1 MDTVVIIGAGGHGRV
16 VLDILRA
23 ADAYKPMG
31 FIDANHSLQ
40 GCQIDGLEVL
50 GDFSILETLKF
61 KGVTGAVVAI
71 GDNSVRRRYAE
82 IIYSLNLNLIN
93 AIHPSANIAG
103 NAIIGENVVIA
114 AGSLVCAHC
123 KIGNSVILNTG
134 CIIDH
139 ESIVANS
146 AHICPGAKLAGR
158 VVVDSGAFVGIGA
171 TIIQNV
177 RIGTDSIVGAG
188 AVVINDIPPCVTVVG
203 VPAKILKTNKKEP
216 VRFPPNFLEPALV
229 ETH

>member
-1 MDTVVIIGAGGHGRV
+1 VNNVVIIGAGGHGRV

-23 ADAYKPMG
+23 ANACNPVG
-31 FIDANHSLQ
+31 FLDANPSLH
-40 GCQIDGLEVL
+40 GCQIDDLEVL

-61 KGVTGAVVAI
+61 KGVTGAIVAI
-71 GDNSVRRRYAE
+71 GDNAVRRKYAE
-82 IIYSLNLNLIN
+82 IIYSLNLDLIN

-114 AGSLVCAHC
+114 AGVLVCAHC

-158 VVVDSGAFVGIGA
+158 VIIDSGAFVGIGA

-203 VPAKILKTNKKEP
+203 VPAKILKTYKKEP
-216 VRFPPNFLEPALV
+216 VRFPPNFLEPTLV